1 MYTERYMKTSATNE
15 AGYNETAVRNA
26 TGFKDIRGGFAIM
39 HGMGDDNVHY
49 QNTAA
54 LVDLLVGEG
63 VTSEKMD
70 MFAFTDS
77 AHSINY
83 NGALTYIYKYLSKLL
98 WEEVQRVPEDAL
110 VHQWS
115 KRRAVER
122 EWVA

>member
-1 MYTERYMKTSATNE
+1 MNE

-39 HGMGDDNVHY
+39 HGTGDDNVHY

-70 MFAFTDS
+70 MVAFTDS

-83 NGALTYIYKYLSKLL
+83 HGATTYIYKYLSKLL
-98 WEEVQRVPEDAL
+98 FDEAHRVLDEDL

-115 KRRAVER
+115 KRR
-122 EWVA
+122 VAD